1 MSLSNII
8 LLSVC
13 TPFLLYAC
21 ASDIRTQRV
30 SDDVWT
36 VMLAG
41 LLPFIIYNQLSNTE
55 LLEAQVCSFLIIG
68 SITIMFF
75 EVGIFGGADTK
86 MMIVLSLIF
95 PAIDLLLVL
104 WISLLLSL
112 PIALIIK
119 ILKKDKHVPF
129 IPVLVYSLYG
139 VVISQ
144 WYQNIL
150 YSI

>member
-1 MSLSNII
+1 MTLSNII
-8 LLSVC
+8 LLAAC

-21 ASDIRTQRV
+21 V
-30 SDDVWT
+30 SDLRKQEVSNSVWAA
-36 VMLAG
+36 MLAA
-41 LLPFIIYNQLSNTE
+41 LLPFIIYNQLSDTE

-95 PAIDLLLVL
+95 PAIDLLFVL
-104 WISLLLSL
+104 GVSLLLSL

-119 ILKKDKHVPF
+119 ILKKDKHIPF

-139 VVISQ
+139 VVIGQ
-144 WYQNIL
+144 FI
-150 YSI
+150 